1 MKNII
6 ETLFC
11 WCVVAILTGTSL
23 AEADQ
28 SLDEGSRD
36 DADSKR
42 GWNMLRLGRGL
53 QMLRLGKRSAN
64 LDSLGFWR
72 HGRNA
77 NTQVSAELLNALA
90 ESMFDQPRD
99 ETRRQPPLPRYGRD
113 SGSSIRYL
121 VDANSDV
128 IGANP
133 FELYPMSNPRSFFR
147 PAPRGGRYRRSPSK
161 DKLAFEERFSP
172 RDSARTG
179 AFPSTEETMNQAAN
193 LQSQRLSGSR
203 VGSNQNEA
211 SDDSN
216 QQMSV

>member
-113 SGSSIRYL
+113 SGSSIR
-121 VDANSDV
+121 
-128 IGANP
+128 
-133 FELYPMSNPRSFFR
+133 SFFR